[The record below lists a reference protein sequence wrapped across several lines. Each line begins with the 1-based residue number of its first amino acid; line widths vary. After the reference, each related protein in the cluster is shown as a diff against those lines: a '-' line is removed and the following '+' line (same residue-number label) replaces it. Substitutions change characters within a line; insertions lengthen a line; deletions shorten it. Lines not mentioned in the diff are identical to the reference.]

1 MMNLF
6 TAQEQLR
13 DLSKGQ
19 LVQEM
24 QSPSGSIP
32 PFLIMTELQR
42 RTRMESAAALDKG
55 PPQTTVMQDTVNAA
69 GVPQGGLATMAQ
81 AMAPQTS
88 MAQNDSAV
96 AQQGQPAPQAAPA
109 AAPVQQMQ
117 EGGLAGIKRAQP
129 PTVAERLRA
138 KQLRGRG
145 TAAFDRSNIEV
156 RGDRLNA
163 LETMEAAQGQ
173 GQLLSDS
180 PTIRA
185 LELSG
190 IGANIGEFINE
201 VGIDAIRQADAL
213 LASGA
218 SLGGRTAAGGTATL
232 GYLASVL
239 GFPDAG
245 AMLERTANKI
255 DLGRKAMM
263 GRTDS
268 ERMPFGLEAPRLFT
282 SPTDPGFAVPP
293 EARALKDTA
302 ATLRTLADTPDAS
315 PLFADGLPNDPL
327 MRPYT
332 LLPASRGPNPSA
344 GVVSD
349 LPESLGIG
357 GIGSIESALALPQT
371 DTPLFGGDRTQF
383 QSPKTR
389 ADMDIAEQYALA
401 TPQSDLDARYNATQ
415 ARPDVFPGDARVEQ
429 ERLAATTF
437 GDPRVGV
444 LGASMPGA
452 PTQVPLV
459 DDGSLA
465 SRLGADDGSLAYL
478 LGSGAAGAAN
488 MAGSAIDYVAPFTH
502 SAYVGPLARSAFS
515 ELGEKLRGKGTPD
528 PAVQD
533 RFQEILAQVAPAAAP
548 PVVPDVADPL
558 APNIVADP
566 LAPVR
571 PAGPAGLV
579 GASAPPPVTAE
590 DRMFEQDKWLAL
602 ARFGAALA
610 ASKAPTFGQAMGEAG
625 QVGLDAL
632 GAARADY
639 QKRKQDAEIMAM
651 KRAAARGGGGGGGGG
666 LEGLADFTA
675 NQARQLEVIDNEIAK
690 INQVALGGYTPGVF
704 GTMMGYEAERLD
716 PNTQLRLD
724 RLLLQRK
731 YIMDNIVTPAGTVL
745 APTAGGNYN
754 AVAPDAT
761 KN

>member
-349 LPESLGIG
+349 LPESLGISG
-357 GIGSIESALALPQT
+357 LGSIESAIALPQT

-415 ARPDVFPGDARVEQ
+415 ARSDVFPGDARVEQ

-452 PTQVPLV
+452 PTQTPL
-459 DDGSLA
+459 
-465 SRLGADDGSLAYL
+465 ADDGSWEYR
-478 LGSGAAGAAN
+478 LGSGMAGAVN
-488 MAGSAIDYVAPFTH
+488 DYVLPFAT
-502 SAYVGPLARSAFS
+502 SVASRIGDAAEAQRLSYTPQDPLGPNVVEAAMPV
-515 ELGEKLRGKGTPD
+515 TD
-528 PAVQD
+528 PAVP
-533 RFQEILAQVAPAAAP
+533 ESVAPTRPAS
-548 PVVPDVADPL
+548 
-558 APNIVADP
+558 
-566 LAPVR
+566 
-571 PAGPAGLV
+571 PAGPGGGGAG
-579 GASAPPPVTAE
+579 GGGAGGGGAGGISASAPPPVTAQ

-639 QKRKQDAEIMAM
+639 QKRKQEAEIMAM
-651 KRAAARGGGGGGGGG
+651 KRAAASGRGGGGGGGGG
-666 LEGLADFTA
+666 GLKGLTDFTA
-675 NQARQLEVIDNEIAK
+675 GQARQLEVIDNEIAK
-690 INQVALGGYTPGVF
+690 IKQEALGGYTPGFF

-716 PNTQLRLD
+716 PNTQRMLD
-724 RLLLQRK
+724 RLQTQRQ
-731 YIMDNIVTPAGTVL
+731 YIMNSAVAPVGTML
-745 APTAGGNYN
+745 APTAGGKF
-754 AVAPDAT
+754 DAT
-761 KN
+761 K

>member
-81 AMAPQTS
+81 AMAPKTS

-96 AQQGQPAPQAAPA
+96 AQQGQLTPQATAPA
-109 AAPVQQMQ
+109 AAPAPVQPMQ

-145 TAAFDRSNIEV
+145 TAASDQSNIDV

-163 LETMEAAQGQ
+163 LETMEAEQGQ
-173 GQLLSDS
+173 RQLLSDS
-180 PTIRA
+180 PTVRA
-185 LELSG
+185 LSLSG

-218 SLGGRTAAGGTATL
+218 SLGGRTTAGGTATL

-282 SPTDPGFAVPP
+282 SPTDPGFMVPP
-293 EARALKDTA
+293 EGRRLKDTA
-302 ATLRTLADTPDAS
+302 ATLRTLADAPDAS

-344 GVVSD
+344 GIMSGM
-349 LPESLGIG
+349 PESLGISG
-357 GIGSIESALALPQT
+357 LGSIESAIALPQP
-371 DTPLFGGDRTQF
+371 DTPLFGGDRAPF

-389 ADMDIAEQYALA
+389 ADIAIAEQAA
-401 TPQSDLDARYNATQ
+401 VDTPQADLDARYKATQ

-452 PTQVPLV
+452 PTQTPL
-459 DDGSLA
+459 
-465 SRLGADDGSLAYL
+465 ADDGSWEYR
-478 LGSGAAGAAN
+478 LGSGMAGAVN
-488 MAGSAIDYVAPFTH
+488 DYVMPFAT
-502 SAYVGPLARSAFS
+502 SVARRIGDAAEAQRLSYTPQDPLGPNVVEAAIPA
-515 ELGEKLRGKGTPD
+515 TD
-528 PAVQD
+528 PAVP
-533 RFQEILAQVAPAAAP
+533 EGVAPT
-548 PVVPDVADPL
+548 
-558 APNIVADP
+558 
-566 LAPVR
+566 R
-571 PAGPAGLV
+571 PASPGGGAG
-579 GASAPPPVTAE
+579 GGGAGGGGAGGGGIGGIGGISASAPPPATAQ

-639 QKRKQDAEIMAM
+639 QKRKQEAEIMAM
-651 KRAAARGGGGGGGGG
+651 KRAAASGRGGGGGGGGGG
-666 LEGLADFTA
+666 LEGLTEFTA
-675 NQARQLEVIDNEIAK
+675 GQARQLEVLDNEIAK
-690 INQVALGGYTPGVF
+690 IKQVESDLEPLGFF
-704 GTMMGYEAERLD
+704 GTMMGREAERLD
-716 PNTQLRLD
+716 PNTQRMLD
-724 RLLLQRK
+724 RLQTQRQ
-731 YIMDNIVTPAGTVL
+731 YIMNSAVAPVGTML
-745 APTAGGNYN
+745 APTASGNF
-754 AVAPDAT
+754 DAT

>member
-109 AAPVQQMQ
+109 AAPAPVQQMQ
-117 EGGLAGIKRAQP
+117 EGGLAGISRNVSDYKAVLNDPAFSTLATRAGMTPEDYYASISNAAQAQNRARVSRNRFQALEP
-129 PTVAERLRA
+129 QGDGMNFPTQRDLDQRYAEDTYGLGRELPDIAPDATNDVFTPGGTRDSTVSTNSPLGLPIDVRDALALEREPVDMPPSLMDTAIDRELMNALALGRAPVDMSGGPGFRPGSPARAPVDMSGGPGFRDETAIDLARMNAQRSSEVNPYRPTVDMSGTPSFRRERF
-138 KQLRGRG
+138 
-145 TAAFDRSNIEV
+145 TATADPYAGYYADSVPEP
-156 RGDRLNA
+156 GDPLPFQD
-163 LETMEAAQGQ
+163 T
-173 GQLLSDS
+173 
-180 PTIRA
+180 
-185 LELSG
+185 
-190 IGANIGEFINE
+190 
-201 VGIDAIRQADAL
+201 ADAL
-213 LASGA
+213 
-218 SLGGRTAAGGTATL
+218 
-232 GYLASVL
+232 
-239 GFPDAG
+239 
-245 AMLERTANKI
+245 
-255 DLGRKAMM
+255 
-263 GRTDS
+263 
-268 ERMPFGLEAPRLFT
+268 
-282 SPTDPGFAVPP
+282 
-293 EARALKDTA
+293 
-302 ATLRTLADTPDAS
+302 
-315 PLFADGLPNDPL
+315 
-327 MRPYT
+327 
-332 LLPASRGPNPSA
+332 
-344 GVVSD
+344 
-349 LPESLGIG
+349 
-357 GIGSIESALALPQT
+357 SALLA
-371 DTPLFGGDRTQF
+371 
-383 QSPKTR
+383 PKESTGL
-389 ADMDIAEQYALA
+389 Y
-401 TPQSDLDARYNATQ
+401 
-415 ARPDVFPGDARVEQ
+415 
-429 ERLAATTF
+429 
-437 GDPRVGV
+437 
-444 LGASMPGA
+444 GA
-452 PTQVPLV
+452 PTADGIDPLGPNIV
-459 DDGSLA
+459 E
-465 SRLGADDGSLAYL
+465 
-478 LGSGAAGAAN
+478 AA
-488 MAGSAIDYVAPFTH
+488 
-502 SAYVGPLARSAFS
+502 
-515 ELGEKLRGKGTPD
+515 TPVTD
-528 PAVQD
+528 PS
-533 RFQEILAQVAPAAAP
+533 
-548 PVVPDVADPL
+548 VPD
-558 APNIVADP
+558 VADP

-651 KRAAARGGGGGGGGG
+651 KRAAARGGGGGG
-666 LEGLADFTA
+666 LKGLADFTA

-690 INQVALGGYTPGVF
+690 IEQEALGGYTPGVF
-704 GTMMGYEAERLD
+704 GTMMGYEAEKLD
-716 PNTQLRLD
+716 PNTQRMLD
-724 RLLLQRK
+724 RLRMQRQ
-731 YIMDNIVTPAGTVL
+731 YIMNNIVAPVGTAL